1 MFEFGRWDQ
10 LNTAYQ
16 ATPWPK
22 PRYDVIIYFRDG
34 VKESLRNV
42 EITPSNDFLV
52 FESGENIWGFNRNS
66 VRSVCMTKKCSNKE
80 EHSPISF
87 ESGIEN

>member
-1 MFEFGRWDQ
+1 MFEFWKWNPSSTGQ
-10 LNTAYQ
+10 QAYIPINPP
-16 ATPWPK
+16 TLGPK

-52 FESGENIWGFNRNS
+52 FESGVNIWGFNRNS
-66 VRSVCMTKKCSNKE
+66 VRSVCMTKKCSDE
-80 EHSPISF
+80 E
-87 ESGIEN
+87 EN